1 MSWPPTSSSPMRD
14 PSCDGSAGGL
24 RSELGT
30 AVPLVKPTLRGI
42 LPHGS
47 EGPRV
52 PIPLRSTGPD
62 DSPCCQTTDVG
73 FVEDKS
79 PFPPENVMRD
89 GSRYPSSPD
98 HIRRCANA
106 DCTNLLDSARSAY
119 CSPACKQRCY
129 RARHASPRLAK
140 VGTHAPERIRTDR
153 VAHSV
158 YECSSCSERFVG
170 VRRCPDC
177 QLFMRN
183 VGVGGACAH
192 CDEPLLL
199 IELLGDGGATLLD

>member
-1 MSWPPTSSSPMRD
+1 MSWPPTSSSPTRD
-14 PSCDGSAGGL
+14 RSCDGLVGQLPSG
-24 RSELGT
+24 SGT

-42 LPHGS
+42 LPHAS
-47 EGPRV
+47 EVPWV
-52 PIPLRSTGPD
+52 PIPLRSTGLD
-62 DSPCCQTTDVG
+62 DSPCCSTTDVG

-79 PFPPENVMRD
+79 PFPPENAVCD
-89 GSRYPSSPD
+89 ASTSTLQPIRY
-98 HIRRCANA
+98 CANA
-106 DCTNLLDSARSAY
+106 SCTKLLDSARSIY

-140 VGTHAPERIRTDR
+140 LGTHARKRVRTDR
-153 VAHSV
+153 VAHFV

-170 VRRCPDC
+170 VHRCPDC

-183 VGVGGACAH
+183 VGVGGACLH

-199 IELLGDGGATLLD
+199 TELLGDGGVTLLD

>member
-1 MSWPPTSSSPMRD
+1 MSWTLTSSNPMRD
-14 PSCDGSAGGL
+14 RSCDAL
-24 RSELGT
+24 VDQLPREVGT

-47 EGPRV
+47 EVPRG
-52 PIPLRSTGPD
+52 PIPLRSTGLD
-62 DSPCCQTTDVG
+62 DSPCCSTIDVE

-79 PFPPENVMRD
+79 PFPPENVVCD
-89 GSRYPSSPD
+89 VSTSTPQP
-98 HIRRCANA
+98 IRHCANA
-106 DCTNLLDSARSAY
+106 SCTNLLDSARSIY

-140 VGTHAPERIRTDR
+140 VGTHAPKRVRTDR

-158 YECSSCSERFVG
+158 FECSSCGERFVG
-170 VRRCPDC
+170 IRRCPDC
-177 QLFMRN
+177 NLYLTN
-183 VGVGGACAH
+183 LGLGGACVH

-199 IELLGDGGATLLD
+199 TELLGDGGATLLD